1 MVFVKLKA
9 KLSHSLI
16 LTNWF
21 LEQGQAFNILGFR
34 FPSWGQEGLER
45 SEGTSAVRQQGV
57 AGTVVKSRAY
67 AVWVGGVG
75 QLQCGPYGAQ
85 GLGLPGLQFCL
96 FLFSGKARDLTL
108 LPTFPPPTF
117 LKSSDNCILKYWQL
131 VQGGGKHPESQ
142 ISKTYGPPVCDF

>member
-108 LPTFPPPTF
+108 LPTFPP
-117 LKSSDNCILKYWQL
+117 LKTNHYFGCAGTPWAHLCSHLCWDKFISCHERLSYFIL
-131 VQGGGKHPESQ
+131 
-142 ISKTYGPPVCDF
+142 